1 MTFWPAEPSTHQLS
15 SSPSLRTNTIV
26 VGPSS
31 LGLTSTSPDRE
42 SATRNSPST
51 GLVKPTKSTA
61 NPRAASTGS
70 VYRVVESGDGHTAPS
85 SGSSASG
92 AGGDGVIFGS
102 GTTTCACVVGIV
114 T

>member
-1 MTFWPAEPSTHQLS
+1 TFDCPLTVSGLSTIARTLGACTITFWLSEPNTHQLS

-26 VGPSS
+26 VGPSL

-51 GLVKPTKSTA
+51 GSVKPTNSTA

-70 VYRVVESGDGHTAPS
+70 VYRVVES
-85 SGSSASG
+85 
-92 AGGDGVIFGS
+92 
-102 GTTTCACVVGIV
+102 
-114 T
+114 